1 MRRLLIFLFLF
12 FFLSSVNSQDL
23 RNGTYVGDKTTDFLI
38 VSNDS
43 ICFRL
48 LTSSGLFVSTIG
60 IGTYSYADGSLYVKT
75 CERIYQATTEITM
88 IERTDSLFS
97 FRVLDSDNNPLRNS
111 LVSINHKNTY
121 KEKEFDKCVFG
132 WFPIV
137 CEKPILTNEDGYVN
151 TIFFK
156 DYFGQN
162 IEIVLSL
169 LGNAQLKATIPVEK
183 GYDVIMRSKIPS
195 ILPYGLIIGDGAFKI
210 SIMKDGSIEHV
221 LEEDSCPNHQKT
233 YKLLFYSEDSSFD
246 LGCFQATYPFQNHRV
261 IH

>member
-97 FRVLDSDNNPLRNS
+97 FRVLDSDNNPLRIALYQLTIKTHTKRKS
-111 LVSINHKNTY
+111 
-121 KEKEFDKCVFG
+121 
-132 WFPIV
+132 
-137 CEKPILTNEDGYVN
+137 LTNVFSAGFLKFAKNLFLPTRMVMLIQ
-151 TIFFK
+151 IF
-156 DYFGQN
+156 
-162 IEIVLSL
+162 
-169 LGNAQLKATIPVEK
+169 LKIILA
-183 GYDVIMRSKIPS
+183 KI
-195 ILPYGLIIGDGAFKI
+195 LK
-210 SIMKDGSIEHV
+210 
-221 LEEDSCPNHQKT
+221 
-233 YKLLFYSEDSSFD
+233 LFY
-246 LGCFQATYPFQNHRV
+246 PF
-261 IH
+261 